1 MSAKTP
7 LEGTELVDCARA
19 NAKQGIETATQL
31 CGYGKDLNRFK
42 QAVKQACDHMGVQ
55 FNELTD
61 LTKED
66 SSLLEAEGEIVAP
79 DSAGQL

>member
-19 NAKQGIETATQL
+19 NAKQGSETAAEL
-31 CGYGKDLNRFK
+31 CGYGSDLNRFK
-42 QAVKQACDHMGVQ
+42 QAVKQACDDMGVQ

-61 LTKED
+61 LAKED
-66 SSLLEAEGEIVAP
+66 SSLLEVEGEIVAP

>member
-19 NAKQGIETATQL
+19 NAKQGSGTAAEL
-31 CGYGKDLNRFK
+31 CGYGSDLNRFK
-42 QAVKQACDHMGVQ
+42 QAVKHACDDMGVQ

>member
-19 NAKQGIETATQL
+19 NAKQGSETAAEL
-31 CGYGKDLNRFK
+31 CGYGSDLNRFK
-42 QAVKQACDHMGVQ
+42 QAVKQACEHMGVQ

-66 SSLLEAEGEIVAP
+66 SSLLEVEGEIVAP

>member
-19 NAKQGIETATQL
+19 NAKQGSETAAEL
-31 CGYGKDLNRFK
+31 CGYGSDLNRFK
-42 QAVKQACDHMGVQ
+42 QAVKQACDDMGVQ

-66 SSLLEAEGEIVAP
+66 SSLLEVEGEIVAP

>member
-1 MSAKTP
+1 MAAKTP

-19 NAKQGIETATQL
+19 NAKQGSETAAEL
-31 CGYGKDLNRFK
+31 CGYGDDLSRFK
-42 QAVKQACDHMGVQ
+42 HAVKQACEQMGVQ

-66 SSLLEAEGEIVAP
+66 SSLLEVEGEIVAP

>member
-19 NAKQGIETATQL
+19 NAKQGSETAAEL
-31 CGYGKDLNRFK
+31 CGYGSDLNRFK
-42 QAVKQACDHMGVQ
+42 QAVKQACTDMGVQ

-66 SSLLEAEGEIVAP
+66 SSLLEVEGEIVAP